1 MTVRVGI
8 NGFGRIGRIFMRTS
22 LGQDDFEVVAVND
35 LAEASTLAH
44 LLKHD
49 SVHGAIRAEIDAKER
64 ALFVDGR
71 EIRVTAETDPGRLPW
86 RELGVEIVVEATGR
100 FRDRA
105 SAQKHLDAG
114 ARKVVITAPGKEPDL
129 TVVLGVN
136 EHRYD
141 PRRHHIIS
149 NASCTTNCAAP
160 VLKVLHESFGVRRG
174 FLSTI
179 HAYTNDQPLLDFA
192 HKDPRRARAG
202 ALSMIPTTTGAAQAV
217 GLVLPQL
224 AGKLDGLAIRV
235 PTPNVSL
242 VDLVAELE
250 QPTTVDTVN
259 RAFRTAASGPL
270 DGILDV
276 TDEELVSVDFNG
288 NPHSAIVDLP
298 STAIIEHT
306 LVKVLAWYDNE
317 WGYSCRVRDLIA
329 HMTRAE

>member
-8 NGFGRIGRIFMRTS
+8 NGFGRIGRMFVRTS

-49 SVHGAIRAEIDAKER
+49 SIHGAIRAEIDAKER
-64 ALFVDGR
+64 SLFVDGR
-71 EIRVTAETDPGRLPW
+71 EIHVTAETDPGRLPW

-114 ARKVVITAPGKEPDL
+114 ARKVVITAPGKDPDL